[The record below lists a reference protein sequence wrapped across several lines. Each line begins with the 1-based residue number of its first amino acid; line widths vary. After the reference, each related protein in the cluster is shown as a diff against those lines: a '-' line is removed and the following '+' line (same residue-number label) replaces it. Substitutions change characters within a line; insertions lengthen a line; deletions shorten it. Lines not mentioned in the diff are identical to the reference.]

1 MLNRIAEIAN
11 FYGTTLRRNR
21 ELYFSHCLRVASC
34 TLEAGLPWKCVELA
48 LLHDILELDNVTY
61 IDTLDDIQKG
71 TLNILTA
78 YKDESSQDHFLRV
91 LNSGDIWALVIK
103 YYDNLDNSVFT
114 DEDKVFTE
122 KVLHKDSNEE
132 IQKYLTRAKMIKEKL
147 FLQGVFVG

>member
-21 ELYFSHCLRVASC
+21 ELYFSHCLRVAAKVQ
-34 TLEAGLPWKCVELA
+34 EAGLPFKCVEVA
-48 LLHDILELDNVTY
+48 LLHDVLELPNINY
-61 IDTLDDIQKG
+61 KDTLSSIQLG
-71 TLNILTA
+71 TLSILTVLPN
-78 YKDESSQDHFLRV
+78 ESSEDHFLRV